1 MPSSHAPEFAVLLRM
16 SSLFGDLDPLV
27 IDGLAKLCSTRM
39 LATGETLFRKGDAGD
54 AVYGIRRGQVGIEI
68 STKAGSRVTLNTLG
82 SGDVFGEIAML
93 DGRNRTA
100 DAVAMEK
107 TELFAL
113 RREQVLAYI
122 ESEPRVALKFIEL
135 LCKRLRYVSGR
146 MEEVVTLKL
155 GARLARQLLTSGRGF
170 RQRDRDFSGTAR
182 DACRRSPRDRQSP
195 ASALAQAGHAGNPA
209 WRDRDQERGRT
220 AGGSARS
227 LIIVVS
233 AVSTVRIGIPRLH
246 VEAPVPPCR
255 KVVGFVISLTTCITL
270 LWQYSGTAR
279 YRRRLHRTGFRSG
292 Q

>member
-54 AVYGIRRGQVGIEI
+54 AVYGIRRGQIGIEI

-155 GARLARQLLTSGRGF
+155 GARLARQLLILAE
-170 RQRDRDFSGTAR
+170 DF
-182 DACRRSPRDRQSP
+182 
-195 ASALAQAGHAGNPA
+195 
-209 WRDRDQERGRT
+209 
-220 AGGSARS
+220 GSE
-227 LIIVVS
+227 I
-233 AVSTVRIGIPRLH
+233 
-246 VEAPVPPCR
+246 
-255 KVVGFVISLTTCITL
+255 VISQEQLATHVGAARETVNRQLQLWHKQGTL
-270 LWQYSGTAR
+270 EI
-279 YRRRLHRTGFRSG
+279 RRGAIAIKNAAALLAEAHEA
-292 Q
+292 